1 MCRFLFAYSRRTL
14 FCVVCSLF
22 QQATS
27 WLPNTLLVFSLAY
40 GFSLR
45 LVVSSTAFC
54 WARFTSLAWWA
65 WFSVSGT
72 EPVLPR

>member
-1 MCRFLFAYSRRTL
+1 MCRFLFAYLRRTL

-40 GFSLR
+40 GFSL
-45 LVVSSTAFC
+45 LLAVSSTAFC
-54 WARFTSLAWWA
+54 WARFTSL
-65 WFSVSGT
+65 T
-72 EPVLPR
+72 LPSLAQYSLTLSTVRR